1 MKKLK
6 AAVEV
11 EMQQKSKALDLM
23 SAEALT
29 APWNEPTQCTLSS
42 LWLCA

>member
-1 MKKLK
+1 MKKLN

-11 EMQQKSKALDLM
+11 EMQQKSKALDSM

-29 APWNEPTQCTLSS
+29 AP
-42 LWLCA
+42 